1 MAATTRFLVA
11 GDTGGDL
18 ARLFARVG
26 AVNAKHGPFAFLL
39 CVGDFLGAADA
50 SAAALAPYLSGD
62 AAVPLPT
69 YVLAS
74 RPGEPDPALAAAG
87 PGGELA
93 PQLFYLGSAG
103 VAELSGLRAKHSPT
117 NYWDTN
123 AVWVDAG
130 REVGLEEV
138 AELAVKLRPRYHFC
152 GGEGAFWQRPPYRLD
167 ARSHACRMVGLSRV
181 QEDKKQTWLKA
192 FGMAALGGAVP
203 AQPEGTTDCPYPYAA
218 LTAGGGGGG
227 GERRGERAAKRL
239 REEWAQLDRRAVLV
253 TSVGDEAYLTIAKG
267 ILMND

>member
-103 VAELSGLRAKHSPT
+103 VAELSGLR
-117 NYWDTN
+117 
-123 AVWVDAG
+123 
-130 REVGLEEV
+130 V
-138 AELAVKLRPRYHFC
+138 AY
-152 GGEGAFWQRPPYRLD
+152 
-167 ARSHACRMVGLSRV
+167 LS
-181 QEDKKQTWLKA
+181 
-192 FGMAALGGAVP
+192 
-203 AQPEGTTDCPYPYAA
+203 
-218 LTAGGGGGG
+218 GGGGGC
-227 GERRGERAAKRL
+227 
-239 REEWAQLDRRAVLV
+239 
-253 TSVGDEAYLTIAKG
+253 S
-267 ILMND
+267 